1 MMKKIV
7 FILVIGGITLIT
19 SCAKEQCECT
29 VNGQK
34 QTFTEDDISNGS
46 TVEEAC
52 DDSDKLNKSAGTG
65 SCQMV

>member
-1 MMKKIV
+1 MKKIV
-7 FILVIGGITLIT
+7 FILVVSVITLTT

-29 VNGQK
+29 VNGQT

-65 SCQMV
+65 SCKMI